1 MRIGVPK
8 ETKVHEH
15 RVGLTPDSIAALTAL
30 GANAVVEASAGA
42 GIGFADGDYRRA
54 GAVIGTAEDAF
65 GADLVVKVKEPL
77 ADECRRLK
85 PGQVLFTY
93 LHLAAD
99 EPQARALMRSGAT
112 AIAYET
118 VTDAH
123 GRLPLLR
130 PMSEVAG
137 RMSVQVGAYALQK
150 AAGGRGTLL
159 GGVPGVAPG
168 RVVILGGGVA
178 GAEAAAMA
186 VGLQAEVSILDQSID
201 RLRELGHQ
209 FAGRVRLLTAS
220 PQNVLDEVRA
230 ADLVIGAALV
240 PGAAAPKLVTRAMVR
255 QMRKGAALVD
265 ISIDQGGC
273 FETSRPTTHDAPT
286 YVEHGVVHY
295 CVTNMPGAVARTSTL
310 ALNNVTLPYV
320 KALAEHG
327 WREAFKRDAGF
338 AAGLNVH
345 RGAIRHPQVAYAL
358 GCSVSTAHELPRP
371 PEEGSSANGNC

>member
-15 RVGLTPDSIAALTAL
+15 RVGLTPDSIAELTAL
-30 GANAVVEASAGA
+30 GASAVVEANAGM
-42 GIGFADGDYRRA
+42 GIGFADEDYCRA

-65 GADLVVKVKEPL
+65 DADLVVKVKEPL
-77 ADECRRLK
+77 ADECRRLR

-99 EPQARALMRSGAT
+99 EPQAQALMHSGAT

-118 VTDAH
+118 VTDAQ

-150 AAGGRGTLL
+150 SAGGRGTLL

-186 VGLQAEVSILDQSID
+186 VGLQAEVSILDKSID

-209 FAGRVRLLTAS
+209 FAGRVRLLAAS

-230 ADLVIGAALV
+230 ADLVVGAALV
-240 PGAAAPKLVTRAMVR
+240 PGAAAPKLVTRNMVR

-320 KALAEHG
+320 KTLAEHG

-345 RGAIRHPQVAYAL
+345 KGAIRHPRVAQAL
-358 GCSVSTAHELPRP
+358 GCSVSTAPELPRFAKDG
-371 PEEGSSANGNC
+371 EFRAA